1 MSFGYKL
8 LWVGRKAR
16 DPLLEAADDYAER
29 LTHYASLDRVMVR
42 DSDKDGE
49 GKALLERLKQGDHVV
64 CLDERGK
71 TPTTVELAASIKG
84 WVANARP
91 VVLIIGGAD
100 GLHDDVKARA
110 RETLALTRFTL
121 PHRLAQVVLLEQ
133 LYRAHTFLKGEKY
146 HRA

>member
-1 MSFGYKL
+1 MSFGYRL

-16 DPLLEAADDYAER
+16 DPLLESADDYATRLSRYATLER
-29 LTHYASLDRVMVR
+29 TMVR

-49 GKALLERLKQGDHVV
+49 AKALLERVKQGDHVV

-71 TPTTVELAASIKG
+71 TPTTVELSESIKG
-84 WVANARP
+84 WMNNQRP

-110 RETLALTRFTL
+110 RELVSLSRFTL